1 MPDWDQ
7 NMCHKQAFS
16 DALYLIL
23 KVRIC
28 ISVCFV
34 KQYYVFSLALF
45 IQILQKQHEM
55 NKYLKIFKRNRCT
68 GRKALCNKQT
78 FRNVLFFWLSSRPIG
93 KKTYCWLCK
102 ELLLTYCPFWP
113 LMLPADR
120 FRIFL
125 ILGFLQLQNVEKIFS
140 SMVLK
145 KKDLMRSKCFQVY
158 I

>member
-1 MPDWDQ
+1 MLDWDQ

-45 IQILQKQHEM
+45 IQILQKQHEED
-55 NKYLKIFKRNRCT
+55 KYFKIFKRNRCT

-93 KKTYCWLCK
+93 KKTYSWLCK

-113 LMLPADR
+113 LILPADR
-120 FRIFL
+120 FRIFWFYVVCNCRMWRKYL
-125 ILGFLQLQNVEKIFS
+125 PAWFLRRKIW
-140 SMVLK
+140 
-145 KKDLMRSKCFQVY
+145 CNQHVY
-158 I
+158 IYI